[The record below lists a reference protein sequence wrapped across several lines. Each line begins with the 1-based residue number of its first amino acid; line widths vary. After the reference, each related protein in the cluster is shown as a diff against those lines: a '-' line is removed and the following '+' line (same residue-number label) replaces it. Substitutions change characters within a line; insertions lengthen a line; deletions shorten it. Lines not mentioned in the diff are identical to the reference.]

1 MGADE
6 RMGLLR
12 TVALHAAVLPL
23 LPFALVAIHGVH
35 TLSRLADDGLCKD
48 LVELGSERLA
58 STRVTNDEDCVVQ
71 AEDDSD
77 PVALFFEAIK
87 EYCHNLDVK
96 YYPKIKPYIVQ
107 RHENSISVR
116 WKEQTLEEGY
126 ELVVFELT
134 QVDRVITLKKE
145 GGES

>member
-1 MGADE
+1 MIT
-6 RMGLLR
+6 GLFKKN
-12 TVALHAAVLPL
+12 P
-23 LPFALVAIHGVH
+23 PFDLEEEKDVYFIRGYFYRAENDKEKELVNKCVSI
-35 TLSRLADDGLCKD
+35 
-48 LVELGSERLA
+48 
-58 STRVTNDEDCVVQ
+58 EDCVVQ
-71 AEDDSD
+71 AENDSD

-134 QVDRVITLKKE
+134 QVDRVITLKRE
-145 GGES
+145 GGKQ

>member
-1 MGADE
+1 MIT
-6 RMGLLR
+6 GLLKKSR
-12 TVALHAAVLPL
+12 
-23 LPFALVAIHGVH
+23 PFESEEVPESYFIRGYFFRAENDKEKELVNKCVSI
-35 TLSRLADDGLCKD
+35 
-48 LVELGSERLA
+48 
-58 STRVTNDEDCVVQ
+58 EDCVVQ

-87 EYCHNLDVK
+87 EECSYLDAK
-96 YYPKIKPYIVQ
+96 YYPLIRPFIVQ

-134 QVDRVITLKKE
+134 QVDRVITLKRE